1 MAELLLFFIYFCF
14 PQTIKIGK
22 KKNKFQTQI
31 YNNSKLNICIVYIY
45 FK

>member
-14 PQTIKIGK
+14 PQTIKIG